1 LQGDQGLNPIGHVE
15 LLVIVRVRHDLLV
28 DGQLDFIPV
37 ADIGCE
43 AMVELVAQRGIANC
57 LSGRPRLAFDV
68 ESFPALD
75 SRLDGRLEIYLCPFA
90 SKPI

>member
-1 LQGDQGLNPIGHVE
+1 MKEFNPIGHVE
-15 LLVIVRVRHDLLV
+15 LLITARVRHDLLV

-43 AMVELVAQRGIANC
+43 AWWNRSSNGVIANC